1 MPNSRTATEILAV
14 VKQAVQ
20 FQKFTAFVL
29 PSFAA
34 FLTGKSIPYL
44 CNGISSSIS
53 LVSGGTL
60 YTNSVF
66 TIPLTGNYP
75 AGSVPAV
82 VTFTLG
88 GGGVLSAPVATVP
101 GSGYGTASFL
111 WSPPDPTGN
120 GCQVIISPANPDQVY
135 NWTPAFVGFLQFYIG
150 LDYAQIGNLMNGS
163 VGANTASAVNVHSG
177 AAGTSYVVAAD
188 APVGLLAP
196 CKMLI
201 SLSRQ
206 RVRGD
211 PRGPGGPPHQLG
223 SVRERGRAKRS
234 AISRP
239 VGPLW
244 LVPAAPDLPA
254 SSGKPLLRSGTRP

>member
-60 YTNSVF
+60 YTNNVF

-75 AGSVPAV
+75 AGSVAAV
-82 VTFTLG
+82 VTFTNT
-88 GGGVLSAPVATVP
+88 GGVLSAPVATVP

-111 WSPPDPTGN
+111 WSPPDPTGS
-120 GCQVIISPANPDQVY
+120 GCQVLISPANPDQVY
-135 NWTPAFVGFLQFYIG
+135 NWTPGFVGFLQNWIG

-177 AAGTSYVVAAD
+177 AAGLNYVAGDTAIVTLAGMTGCRLNVAS
-188 APVGLLAP
+188 VGG
-196 CKMLI
+196 
-201 SLSRQ
+201 S
-206 RVRGD
+206 
-211 PRGPGGPPHQLG
+211 G
-223 SVRERGRAKRS
+223 SVTALTINIGG
-234 AISRP
+234 
-239 VGPLW
+239 VGAT
-244 LVPAAPDLPA
+244 VA
-254 SSGKPLLRSGTRP
+254 SNCATTGGSGTGLAVDITAVVPYNWYTNTIALAGWAD